1 MSISSRPELNMHL
14 RHDFIFVLNKS
25 LTETQLKAISTD
37 LELLKYNCA
46 VRKNKE
52 DNWVLLV
59 GLNNEQIFLE
69 AAEQEMIM
77 CKW

>member
-1 MSISSRPELNMHL
+1 MNFLWSNLY
-14 RHDFIFVLNKS
+14 KK
-25 LTETQLKAISTD
+25 TQLKAISTD